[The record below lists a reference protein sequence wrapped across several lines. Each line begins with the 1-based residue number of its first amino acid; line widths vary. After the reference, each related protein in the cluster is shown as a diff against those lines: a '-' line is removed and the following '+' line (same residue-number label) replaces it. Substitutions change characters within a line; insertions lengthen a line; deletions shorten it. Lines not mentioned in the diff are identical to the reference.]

1 MRGRTIDV
9 EFRRRDEH
17 GHLGTSGR
25 YTAHQH
31 YPSEVTIRYRFHP
44 LRGSCFPVI
53 RLHYVYEEPCYVVR
67 RPNGLPLSFPVW
79 MTELRAAQIEIVC
92 QPRLTLSTLL
102 DLRRLVTLYLSSLG
116 STDSEGSHDVAGR
129 IKAGTTI
136 RGEQIR
142 PRTTTTSPGGST
154 SGNRRTGAVDKS
166 TGKGDRSGGGQ

>member
-1 MRGRTIDV
+1 V
-9 EFRRRDEH
+9 H
-17 GHLGTSGR
+17 
-25 YTAHQH
+25 
-31 YPSEVTIRYRFHP
+31 
-44 LRGSCFPVI
+44 
-53 RLHYVYEEPCYVVR
+53 EEPCYVVR

-79 MTELRAAQIEIVC
+79 MTEPAAGQTEML
-92 QPRLTLSTLL
+92 QKPRLTLATLL

-154 SGNRRTGAVDKS
+154 SGDRRTGAVDKS
-166 TGKGDRSGGGQ
+166 TGEGDGSGGGQ